1 MYGTLG
7 SFEELE
13 YDNNVLSKVAGHTV
27 HSECSVSTD
36 EFGLCIGL
44 VLLRQ
49 LGDLLLV

>member
-27 HSECSVSTD
+27 HSECSTD